1 MSDNSM
7 SPSKCHSNAS
17 PACQSCHH
25 DAGRVISK
33 EDVEF
38 VDSTYRLSA
47 YYACFPHHWT
57 QRARMGA
64 CKLLPLVLDFSNS
77 EDATRAT
84 CMPSKEDDLS
94 TKGLM
99 EDAFNHIP
107 TCNSCK
113 LPASSS
119 TDGSKALKDIETIR
133 FTKPK
138 P

>member
-1 MSDNSM
+1 MSNNSM
-7 SPSKCHSNAS
+7 SPSKCNSNAS
-17 PACQSCHH
+17 PTSQSCHH

-47 YYACFPHHWT
+47 YYACSHHWT
-57 QRARMGA
+57 QGAQMVA
-64 CKLLPLVLDFSNS
+64 CKLLPLVLDFSTS

-84 CMPSKEDDLS
+84 CMPSKEDDFS

-99 EDAFNHIP
+99 EDVFNDVP

-138 P
+138 SK